1 MEEPGG
7 LQFMGLQR
15 AHTHRKIIIIKNK
28 KVDPGGPGSQET
40 RRWISRGT
48 PTLVE

>member
-1 MEEPGG
+1 
-7 LQFMGLQR
+7 MGLQR
-15 AHTHRKIIIIKNK
+15 AHTHRMIIIIKNK

-40 RRWISRGT
+40 RRWISRDT